1 MSKDFLFVNRSTKP
15 SSRPQN
21 ESQLIAS
28 HVQKSYQR
36 KLRAQQVRARQS
48 RTSARASLRS
58 ASSALVEFAEFITPS
73 GSGPEQGDIDGRDIE
88 ERFQLT
94 PPPSPYLSINEYTL
108 SKLPLD
114 RGAFDILQ
122 YFRKVSVLYILLLQ
136 LYHVYFD
143 SALES

>member
-15 SSRPQN
+15 SSRPSN

-58 ASSALVEFAEFITPS
+58 ASSASVDFPEFITSSSS
-73 GSGPEQGDIDGRDIE
+73 GSEQDDVDGRQIE
-88 ERFQLT
+88 DRFQLT
-94 PPPSPYLSINEYTL
+94 PPPSPYSSINEYTL
-108 SKLPLD
+108 STLPVD
-114 RGAFDILQ
+114 RGAFEILQ
-122 YFRKVSVLYILLLQ
+122 YFLHVSVLYILLLQ

-143 SALES
+143 SVLES

>member
-15 SSRPQN
+15 SSRPPN

-48 RTSARASLRS
+48 RTTARASLRS
-58 ASSALVEFAEFITPS
+58 ASSASVDFPEFITPS
-73 GSGPEQGDIDGRDIE
+73 TSGSEHGDVDGRPIE
-88 ERFQLT
+88 ERLQLT
-94 PPPSPYLSINEYTL
+94 PPTSPYSSINEYLLSTL
-108 SKLPLD
+108 PIG
-114 RGAFDILQ
+114 RGAYDILQ
-122 YFRKVSVLYILLLQ
+122 YFLNVSVLCTLSLPMH
-136 LYHVYFD
+136 HVYFD